1 MWLSILLRKKHYSK
15 KVVIQINILKVK
27 ETAKNKI
34 IKPKLSS
41 VQFSRLVVSDSL

>member
-34 IKPKLSS
+34 IKPKLEFSS
-41 VQFSRLVVSDSL
+41 VQSLSRV